1 MKWIAILLA
10 LSTPVMAAEKS
21 PPLSLAQ
28 ARMLLA
34 IAGVS
39 VGKIFAD
46 DPSSHSPNRYA
57 LTRLDSKLKKPNVF
71 SVEIEITPLP
81 KAGQ

>member
-1 MKWIAILLA
+1 MKWLSILLA
-10 LSTPVMAAEKS
+10 LSSPALAADRS

-39 VGKIFAD
+39 VGKVFAD
-46 DPSSHSPNRYA
+46 NPRAASPNRYA
-57 LTRLDSKLKKPNVF
+57 LTRLESKQKKPNVF
-71 SVEIEITPLP
+71 TVEIEITPLP